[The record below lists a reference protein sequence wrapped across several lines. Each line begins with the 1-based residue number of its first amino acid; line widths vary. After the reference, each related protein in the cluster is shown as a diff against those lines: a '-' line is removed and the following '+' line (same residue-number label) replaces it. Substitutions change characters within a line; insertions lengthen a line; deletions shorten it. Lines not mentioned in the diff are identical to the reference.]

1 MANKRRLKD
10 SRDRARRTQRLQ
22 KRYGDMMRRAQGG
35 NYVQPNETTY
45 LLDQLN
51 QFGQPGHNLRYS
63 ANMTPNEAVEMAA
76 DGARRMDQ
84 INPTRRGSLMQQPQ
98 QEQPQPQPQQ
108 QQPVSLPPITNEQMS
123 NMFLDLNNDG
133 QVNFGQGNVQGGV
146 PISQPQAQQPQQVQ
160 QAPAQGG
167 VSGGIQPPAQSGYG
181 FGPDPNMQAN
191 DSIIAAGKQASG
203 VAGIE
208 AATPKIDASQVAET
222 VTPKLAESGTEVA
235 TKAAGDAAKAANPN
249 LAAGVGA
256 AGAVADMAGQAI
268 QKNADDTTG
277 KNVAGTTLSG
287 AGKGAAMGA
296 TIGSVIPGVGTAIG
310 AGVGALV
317 GATAGFVKG
326 KKTQN
331 EAIGDR
337 RTKEKKK
344 AEELINMR
352 KNATTSVG
360 QNTGFNIGQSTAG
373 SNAYLPGQAA
383 SGYAAKYG
391 AYKLGAGG
399 ISSQLRAKAAEN
411 SAEVLPGGI
420 KMPIGFGVDKF
431 HGNKHDEAG
440 MGSKSGIILEQ
451 GGKGKAGLEVE
462 DGEWEVEVNTKDEG
476 LQEYIV
482 SDYIRNPAT
491 GNTLAEDLEEAIRN
505 ASSKQEAAQIVAK
518 FVRLN
523 EKLKG
528 AEGEP
533 ERVDMPRAQLGRRKK
548 AKEAQAQYEQEM
560 ADYEQA
566 QIARQEA
573 IEEAARLEAE
583 NEAGQKAYEEE
594 VAASEAANAAEQERF
609 DRETEE
615 YNRIT
620 AENERLRGEAAGRGA
635 VQEKDAQGN
644 VIYGGDRSANIASWL
659 GAREAEYGKL
669 PEEFRTYDFDQ
680 FKNDAGE
687 FDASLFDTQARSGF
701 RDFYN
706 TLPDDLVTGK
716 IAANND
722 ESDLAFGEQWDT
734 RRFLQRAAAPAPVKD
749 VQTVEP
755 KEFVKKDIPGLPEV
769 GPAPV
774 APPQRV
780 GGRFTGTT
788 LQAAGPIAAL
798 NKNFTPETIATPYE
812 KERILGR
819 VNMNQDRA
827 RADAATTGASKA
839 ISTSVAG
846 PAALAM
852 QQANLSRGA
861 GQQDKITAA
870 EDKTNVGI
878 ANQET
883 QVNTGVAARNAR
895 NFANTQAFNAR
906 SKQRANEMNINKDID
921 AVNQLGKIATQTV
934 KDYNQQFADRFE
946 AQANQVDGEFDR
958 ALLNYYK
965 SNMPFGIGGTDA
977 YAAGGTTY
985 SPDQIQAENEARA
998 TAKVEEEEASAKK
1011 GGYFRKTGKVR
1022 RRRRKRK

>member
-35 NYVQPNETTY
+35 NYVQPSPNAY

-98 QEQPQPQPQQ
+98 QEQPQPQQ
-108 QQPVSLPPITNEQMS
+108 QQPVSLPPINNQQMS

-203 VAGIE
+203 VAGME

-235 TKAAGDAAKAANPN
+235 TKAAGDAAKGANPG

-296 TIGSVIPGVGTAIG
+296 TIGSIIPGVGTAIG

-331 EAIGDR
+331 EAVGDR
-337 RTKEKKK
+337 RTKERKK

-440 MGSKSGIILEQ
+440 MGSNSGIILEQ
-451 GGKGKAGLEVE
+451 GGKGKSGLEVE
-462 DGEWEVEVNTKDEG
+462 DGELEVEVNTKDEG

-505 ASSKQEAAQIVAK
+505 ASSKQEAAQVVAK

-548 AKEAQAQYEQEM
+548 AKQAQSQYEEDLAAYNQAQ
-560 ADYEQA
+560 ADYETALAEQA
-566 QIARQEA
+566 RV
-573 IEEAARLEAE
+573 EEE
-583 NEAGQKAYEEE
+583 NEAGQKAIDEEN
-594 VAASEAANAAEQERF
+594 AKIEAANKAEQERY
-609 DRETEE
+609 DKEKAE
-615 YNRIT
+615 YDKQIESNAAAR
-620 AENERLRGEAAGRGA
+620 AEAEKRGS
-635 VQEKDAQGN
+635 VQERDAQGN
-644 VIYGGDRSANIASWL
+644 IIYGGDLSENIPNFL
-659 GAREAEYGKL
+659 RDREAEYGQL
-669 PEEFRTYDFDQ
+669 PEEYQTYDFDQ
-680 FKNDAGE
+680 LKNEAGE
-687 FDASLFDTQARSGF
+687 FDASKFNIDARKGF
-701 RDFYN
+701 RDYYN
-706 TLPDDLVTGK
+706 ALPPDLITGK
-716 IAANND
+716 IADDND
-722 ESDLAFGEQWDT
+722 TDNLAYGRQWDS
-734 RRFLQRAAAPAPVKD
+734 RKFLPRPAEPEPAKLQDPTEQKTFTPMEVEAPVA
-749 VQTVEP
+749 
-755 KEFVKKDIPGLPEV
+755 PG
-769 GPAPV
+769 APPT

-852 QQANLSRGA
+852 QQANLTRGA
-861 GQQDKITAA
+861 GQQASITGA
-870 EDKTNVGI
+870 ENKTNIGI
-878 ANQET
+878 GNQET
-883 QVNTGVAARNAR
+883 QINTGVASRNAR

-906 SKQRANEMNINKDID
+906 STQRANEMNINKDID

-934 KDYNQQFADRFE
+934 QDYNKQFADRFE

-965 SNMPFGIGGTDA
+965 PNMPFGLGGTDA
-977 YAAGGTTY
+977 YAGGGTTY
-985 SPDQIQAENEARA
+985 SPDQIQAENDARA
-998 TAKVEEEEASAKK
+998 AAKVEAEQEEAVAKK
-1011 GGYFRKTGKVR
+1011 GRYFRKAGKVR
-1022 RRRRKRK
+1022 RRRKRK